1 MGLDS
6 SDLMLL
12 SPKIREQIYRKLG
25 EEKGKRMAATS
36 AKESTG
42 KNKYGAKKTEREIKG
57 RVISFDSIHEAERF
71 DRLALLARAGAI
83 RDLRLQ
89 VNFTLQEGYTTADGE
104 RVRPIVYKA
113 DFTYYDA
120 RTGDYIVEDAKS
132 VATGKDKTYRLKRKL
147 MMEKYGIAVR
157 EV

>member
-25 EEKGKRMAATS
+25 EEKGKRMAAAS

-120 RTGDYIVEDAKS
+120 RTGEYIVEDAKS
-132 VATGKDKTYRLKRKL
+132 VATGKDKVYRLKRKL

>member
-25 EEKGKRMAATS
+25 EEKGKRMAAAS
-36 AKESTG
+36 AKESAG

-71 DRLALLARAGAI
+71 DRLALLAKAGAI

-113 DFTYYDA
+113 DFAYYDA
-120 RTGDYIVEDAKS
+120 RTGEYIVEDAKS
-132 VATGKDKTYRLKRKL
+132 VATGKDKVYRLKRKM

>member
-6 SDLMLL
+6 SDIMLL
-12 SPKIREQIYRKLG
+12 PPHIRDQIYKKLG
-25 EEKGKRMAATS
+25 DTK
-36 AKESTG
+36 KEG
-42 KNKYGAKKTEREIKG
+42 LQNAERRPNKYGAVKSSRDVRGREIK
-57 RVISFDSIHEAERF
+57 FDSQKEAERF
-71 DRLALLARAGAI
+71 DRLMLLLRGGAI

-104 RVRPIVYKA
+104 RVRPVVYRA

-120 RTGDYIVEDAKS
+120 RTGEYIVEDTKS
-132 VATGKDKTYRLKRKL
+132 VATGKDKVYRLKKKL
-147 MMEKYGIAVR
+147 MMDKFGIAIK